1 MKNDTAK
8 LEKILEGKQ
17 NEEEQWKDE
26 KHWLNKDLLEKEKE
40 RKTIVIVI
48 NITMYN
54 ISQSKELLFEY
65 SFDGISSI
73 DINPSFSN

>member
-26 KHWLNKDLLEKEKE
+26 KHWLNQDLLEKEKE
-40 RKTIVIVI
+40 RKKYEQDLREANYIIEVKRQD
-48 NITMYN
+48 
-54 ISQSKELLFEY
+54 ISKLNEKMDLLAKE
-65 SFDGISSI
+65 
-73 DINPSFSN
+73 N